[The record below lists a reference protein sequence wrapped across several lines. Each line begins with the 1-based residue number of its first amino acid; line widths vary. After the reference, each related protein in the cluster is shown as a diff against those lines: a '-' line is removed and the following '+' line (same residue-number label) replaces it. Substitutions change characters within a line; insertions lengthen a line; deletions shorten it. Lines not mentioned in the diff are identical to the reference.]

1 LKKPGISRAFS
12 FGPLHS
18 LCFWHNIRNKK
29 AMMPPV
35 FSAIVILVSSLFA
48 RPADDASKMVELFKK
63 ADSESI
69 AASFSPSLQLTTPGK
84 QGVYSKS
91 QAKMILSEFFS
102 ANKPSAAKVTQ
113 QGKSENGAHFL
124 VISLSTST
132 QEFKTTLFYRGSGAG
147 MRIHELKI
155 EK

>member
-1 LKKPGISRAFS
+1 
-12 FGPLHS
+12 LH
-18 LCFWHNIRNKK
+18 LTRFWHNIRKQID
-29 AMMPPV
+29 MMPPV
-35 FSAIVILVSSLFA
+35 FTAIVVLVSSIFA
-48 RPADDASKMVELFKK
+48 KPADDAAKMAELFKK
-63 ADSESI
+63 ADAETI

-91 QAKMILSEFFS
+91 QAKMILSDFFS
-102 ANKPSAAKVTQ
+102 TNTPSAAKVSQ

-124 VISLSTST
+124 VISLTTST